1 MKLTLEWM
9 SQLRDAAGIAQQ
21 IIECRDGSHLT
32 EALERALDGL
42 PEDRSGPLRTL
53 VLSDGRRHTAIL
65 VAIDGIHVTPDAD
78 PPLTDGATILLSSPI
93 AGG

>member
-9 SQLRDAAGIAQQ
+9 SQLRDAAGSAQQ
-21 IIECRDGSHLT
+21 IIECGDGSHLT
-32 EALERALDGL
+32 EALERALEEL
-42 PEDRSGPLRTL
+42 PGDCSGPLRTL
-53 VLSDGRRHTAIL
+53 VMSNGRRHPAIL
-65 VAIDGIHVTPDAD
+65 VAIDGVHISPDAD